1 LVVRLDLGL
10 EDLLEDLE
18 ESLGLQDPLEDLEE
32 SLGLL
37 VHRSLGPQDLEVL
50 RGILN

>member
-1 LVVRLDLGL
+1 MVVHLDLGL
-10 EDLLEDLE
+10 E
-18 ESLGLQDPLEDLEE
+18 DPLEDLEE

-37 VHRSLGPQDLEVL
+37 VHRSLDLLVHRSLGLLDLEVL